1 MKKVKLKRM
10 PKSRLYGDGGTAPIF
25 PIAGDPNSMT
35 IKGNTAQM
43 SSPYDNAFRKDFL
56 TYGNAAVQTVGG
68 LVDNLSDSNDGT
80 VSVGGKALSGALRG
94 AGTGA
99 SIGAALGPIGSAVG
113 AGIGAIGGGIM
124 QGISASKQNAAVRE
138 EKKAEME
145 RKSARDD
152 SYSRAILNVF
162 PTTGVKNASY
172 FAKGGRM
179 KMYAIGGAM
188 GDPGINPNPQALPV
202 EGGEVEKLANGVQ
215 QVEGATHEQGGVQIG
230 AETEVEDGEVLQN
243 TQQGVNVFSDRLEFN
258 KGVTYAQQAEKI
270 GKKKGDVE
278 LKLAESSD
286 IFDTNSAKREIQKL
300 DMELK
305 QLFASQE
312 MYKQRKG
319 IQNPEGQAAFGDL
332 ITSALPYADN
342 IGNAIITAKSPRIP
356 APVYDVVQPLKTE
369 FNINPQLAD
378 AERQQANVQ
387 KNLTRNTSNSGLV
400 RTQMLATGA
409 MATEQ
414 KNQLYGQKENAET
427 QLINADAMNRQQVN
441 NQNIAKEENYNMLK
455 MSRIDDIHQ
464 RLSANLANTAQ
475 DAQMQIAE
483 DNLRRKDNLTME
495 IMKAKY
501 KESGV
506 FDRNLQAV
514 FDAYEADDITYE
526 QFLDGVKEAGSK
538 VKKAFKPKE
547 KNAKTPEEIEGDA
560 LGATIGAGINN
571 PAMASK
577 YGFFKP
583 K

>member
-10 PKSRLYGDGGTAPIF
+10 PKKKMYDNGGTF
-25 PIAGDPNSMT
+25 TTDSNPNSMT

-43 SSPYDNAFRKDFL
+43 SSPYDATFKKDFL

-94 AGTGA
+94 AGAGA

-124 QGISASKQNAAVRE
+124 QGINASKQNEAVRQE
-138 EKKAEME
+138 RKAEME
-145 RKSARDD
+145 RKAARDD
-152 SYSRAILNVF
+152 NYSRAILNVF
-162 PTTGVKNASY
+162 PTTGVKNAMY

-179 KMYAIGGAM
+179 KKCAIGGTI
-188 GDPGINPNPQALPV
+188 GDPGINPNPQAMSV

-215 QVEGATHEQGGVQIG
+215 QVEGATHEEGGVQIG
-230 AETEVEDGEVLQN
+230 AEAEVEDGEVLQN
-243 TQQGVNVFSDRLEFN
+243 TQQGINVFSDRLEFS
-258 KGVTYAQQAEKI
+258 KGVTYAQEAEKI
-270 GKKKGDVE
+270 GKRKGDVE
-278 LKLAESSD
+278 KRLSEATD
-286 IFDTNSAKREIQKL
+286 VFDTNSAKREIQKL

-342 IGNAIITAKSPRIP
+342 IGNAILTAKSPRIP
-356 APVYDVVQPLKTE
+356 APVYDQVQPLKTE

-387 KNLTRNTSNSGLV
+387 KNLQRNTSNSGLV

-414 KNQLYGQKENAET
+414 KNSLYGQKENAET

-475 DAQMQIAE
+475 DASMQIAE

-514 FDAYEADDITYE
+514 FDAYEADDLTYE
-526 QFLDGVKEAGSK
+526 QFLDGIKEASSK
-538 VKKAFKPKE
+538 VKKVFKPKD
-547 KNAKTPEEIEGDA
+547 KNAKTAEQIDGDA
-560 LGATIGAGINN
+560 IGATIGAGINN
-571 PAMASK
+571 AAMASK